1 MTALLTSEELADLE
15 TVYYLG
21 RNREDGEHYDAN
33 LEQTQRT
40 YGVSGRPMGR
50 LDDVF
55 SKTNLLDAFVD
66 GAAAAGR
73 PSLAQKVRA
82 IRPGR

>member
-1 MTALLTSEELADLE
+1 
-15 TVYYLG
+15 
-21 RNREDGEHYDAN
+21 
-33 LEQTQRT
+33 
-40 YGVSGRPMGR
+40 MGR

>member
-1 MTALLTSEELADLE
+1 MPVRRLPCPRAPDPGCLA
-15 TVYYLG
+15 
-21 RNREDGEHYDAN
+21 R
-33 LEQTQRT
+33 
-40 YGVSGRPMGR
+40 VSGRPMGR